1 MRLDY
6 LQKAQRPKNV
16 VGSASSKF
24 PTEHTEL
31 NCFKMKCSVFA
42 ATLVAFVN
50 LCDAV
55 PTPSTYAL
63 HEKRSSM
70 PWLWSRSNRVEREAI
85 LPIRIGLTQNSL
97 ENAEMHLMDV

>member
-1 MRLDY
+1 MIVY
-6 LQKAQRPKNV
+6 STKGPATQKCCGLLKLEV
-16 VGSASSKF
+16 SC
-24 PTEHTEL
+24 TEL
-31 NCFKMKCSVFA
+31 NCFKMKSSMLA
-42 ATLVAFVN
+42 AALVAFVN

-70 PWLWSRSNRVEREAI
+70 PRLWSRSNRVEIEAI
-85 LPIRIGLTQNSL
+85 LPIRIGLTQNNL

>member
-1 MRLDY
+1 
-6 LQKAQRPKNV
+6 
-16 VGSASSKF
+16 
-24 PTEHTEL
+24 
-31 NCFKMKCSVFA
+31 MKSSVFA
-42 ATLVAFVN
+42 AALVAFAN

-70 PWLWSRSNRVEREAI
+70 PRLWSRGNRVERDAI
-85 LPIRIGLTQNSL
+85 LPIRAGLTQNNL